1 MYFQIVKR
9 HPKNSQKVFK
19 SYLKEKKGKPPLEE
33 RKMVSEKQWQKAT
46 SWVHSHRQLV
56 NHIAAPYRQF
66 MASDKGDIEQEAIL
80 TAFCTLTIF
89 AEKGAGNS
97 TFGAY
102 FRVQFRTR
110 CIKLAAGG
118 IVSSESDIDQLPST
132 ETHKKIADQ
141 DRVRF
146 EQALAQMT
154 NRQRQVA
161 HWILS
166 QPTPVSTSLVAEKF
180 GIHRR
185 TVRAIICNAVKRI
198 ERRKKRG
205 HKKLRKDIPFA
216 A

>member
-1 MYFQIVKR
+1 
-9 HPKNSQKVFK
+9 
-19 SYLKEKKGKPPLEE
+19 
-33 RKMVSEKQWQKAT
+33 MVSEKQWQTAT
-46 SWVHSHRQLV
+46 DWVRSHHQLV

-66 MASDKGDIEQEAIL
+66 MASEKGDIEQEAIL

-89 AEKGAGNS
+89 EEKGAGNS
-97 TFGAY
+97 KFGAY

-118 IVSSESDIDQLPST
+118 MVNSASDIDQLPST
-132 ETHKKIADQ
+132 EPEEKIAEQ
-141 DRVRF
+141 GREGI
-146 EQALAQMT
+146 EQAMARMT

-198 ERRKKRG
+198 ERRRQRG
-205 HKKLRKDIPFA
+205 HKKLRKNIPFA